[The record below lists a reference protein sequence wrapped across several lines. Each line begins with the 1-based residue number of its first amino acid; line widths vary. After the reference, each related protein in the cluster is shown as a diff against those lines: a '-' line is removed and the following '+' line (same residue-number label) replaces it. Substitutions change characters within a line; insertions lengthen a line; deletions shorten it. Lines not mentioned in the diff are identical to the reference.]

1 MNTSAAFSRRAALV
15 TFLVALAVPCA
26 RADRAGEEMAA
37 AATKFLSSLKSDQT
51 AKASFPL
58 KDEERLNWHFI
69 PKDRKG
75 LPFKDINTDQRQ
87 LALDLLK
94 SGMSERGFGTATN
107 IMSLEVILQDLE
119 GSGRRFPRDPALY
132 YVSVFGKPE
141 KKGTWAWRV
150 EGHHLAVNY
159 TIVAGQVASTPSF
172 FGSNPAEV
180 RKGARKGLRVLA
192 QEEDAARELLRS
204 LNEQQRKQ
212 AIYDQTA
219 PKDILTEAKKKVTP
233 LDTAGIAAAKLDKD
247 QKAML
252 MRLIQ
257 TYVER
262 TRPDV
267 AEVDL
272 AKIKKAGL
280 DKIYFAWAGSAE
292 PGQGHYYRVQGPTFL
307 MEYDN
312 TQNDAN
318 HIHAVWRDFN
328 GDFGEDL
335 LQKHYRES
343 PH

>member
-1 MNTSAAFSRRAALV
+1 MNTSGIFSTAV
-15 TFLVALAVPCA
+15 TAFLVLLSIVSA
-26 RADRAGEEMAA
+26 RAHQAGEEMAL
-37 AATKFLSSLKSDQT
+37 AATKFLSSLKAEQS
-51 AKASFPL
+51 AKATFPV
-58 KDEERLNWHFI
+58 KDDERLNWHFV

-75 LPFKDINTDQRQ
+75 LPFKELNPDQRQ
-87 LALDLLK
+87 LALELLK
-94 SGMSERGFGTATN
+94 TGLSNRGFGTATN
-107 IMSLEVILQDLE
+107 IMSLELILQDIE
-119 GSGRRFPRDPALY
+119 GPNRRFPRDPDLY

-141 KKGTWAWRV
+141 KQGTWAWRV
-150 EGHHLAVNY
+150 EGHHVAVNF
-159 TIVAGQVASTPSF
+159 TVVAGEVASTPSF

-180 RKGARKGLRVLA
+180 RKGPRKGLRVLA
-192 QEEDAARELLRS
+192 QEEDVARELLQS
-204 LNEQQRKQ
+204 LTGDQRKE

-233 LDTAGIAAAKLDKD
+233 LETTGIAAAKLNTD
-247 QKAML
+247 QKTTL

-267 AEVDL
+267 SKGDL
-272 AKIKKAGL
+272 AKIEKAGV
-280 DKIYFAWAGSAE
+280 DKIYFAWAGGIE

-307 MEYDN
+307 LEYDN

-335 LQKHYRES
+335 LQKHYREH